1 MVTEILVQLAV
12 FAVSLVVLMKAADG
26 VIRQAIAAA
35 ELLGL
40 SELVA
45 GFVLVSVATALPE
58 LTISTEA
65 ALKGAPGVAV
75 GTVFG
80 SIMANLL
87 FILGIVAIVGGI
99 RVGRKSIPALV
110 RLLFAISVVSLLLL
124 FLGAGSYTGFAL
136 LLVFVAYVY
145 TLVREKFVLSEILF
159 SFNFGAGV
167 SGLLSKYQS
176 IAKTLV
182 LLLVGIFIVVLSSNF
197 LVDSSVKLAVFAG
210 VPTFVI
216 AATIVAVGTSLP
228 ELSVAL
234 AAVRRGH
241 GHLAL
246 GNLVGSS
253 ITDLTLVL
261 GTAALFTPI
270 APSLAVNSFLVMAA
284 VIASL
289 LLWYLIEVNHKL
301 ARREGIILLAAYFGF
316 IVLMLSKAV

>member
-1 MVTEILVQLAV
+1 MAIEILVQLAV
-12 FAVSLVVLMKAADG
+12 FIVSLAVLMKAADG
-26 VIRQAIAAA
+26 VIRQAITAA

-40 SELVA
+40 GELVV
-45 GFVLVSVATALPE
+45 GFLLVSVATALPE
-58 LTISTEA
+58 LAISTQA
-65 ALKGAPGVAV
+65 ALKGEPGVAV

-87 FILGIVAIVGGI
+87 FILGIAAIVGSI

-124 FLGAGSYTGFAL
+124 FLGAGQYTGFAL
-136 LLVFVAYVY
+136 LLVFAVYIY
-145 TLVREKFVLSEILF
+145 TLVREKLVLSEILF

-167 SGLLSKYQS
+167 SGLLSKYRS
-176 IAKTLV
+176 ILKTL
-182 LLLVGIFIVVLSSNF
+182 LLLFAGVLIVVLSANF
-197 LVDSSVKLAVFAG
+197 LVDSSVRLAVFAG

-241 GHLAL
+241 GQLAL

-253 ITDLTLVL
+253 IVDLTLVL
-261 GTAALFTPI
+261 GVAALFTPI

-316 IVLMLSKAV
+316 IALMLSKAV